1 MGAAVSIGI
10 EGQLMSYGYWGREKQ
25 RETRAVDEKAYRR
38 QDLAPWDARWHE
50 LSVQA
55 RSFFVTE
62 VKGPAK
68 PQKPASQ
75 PPSVSVDAFPPH
87 ILKELTDA
95 GFIEVQPARSRAFG
109 DRVIAPAVLY
119 DFASRLRTVRR
130 LHLLNADLPSEFAKY
145 VDHAFIG
152 AMLLGILPN
161 ILRTVGI
168 EDYVQIEQVLGR
180 YVTRHRWP
188 GWVARTL
195 KDPLADRILDVL
207 REAGGPIPLAELPG
221 RIEGSKPDEVR
232 AVLDKL
238 VSRLVLVE
246 DLDPKTWEL
255 MVGFLPSVREELIRA
270 GRPGERPPL
279 SVCERPREI
288 GLDDSMIVNDLRA
301 VLLEVVSEPPRL
313 RQDQSLFQKE
323 IERFLAALEPLP
335 AWFLETQKWSN
346 EIRLAQAMVW
356 ARALQMVKEEREGNQ
371 LRLQVTSKGQK
382 WLSAGLDEQYA
393 KIYDFLRNPAK
404 RDNDPYSTHERLFLS
419 HLEPY
424 SVYGP
429 NDIRFLGAHA
439 AALRLEK
446 GKPPT
451 YYWVPKSEDIQAL
464 RESLDKALGVL
475 QPGVFYRLDSVAAHL
490 AFGEHNPLN
499 LGLAPDEVTVSWT
512 SRPVPALEEHREE
525 TGRLLIDAFIRRRL
539 IPLGGVRAAI
549 DDEGKICVAREPLL
563 DAYFGREFALAE
575 RAPTP
580 EAAARVVVQPDFS
593 VIVIGLNPA
602 PAAELAPFC
611 ERTTRGGTPGALILK
626 ITRESVVKAV
636 SNGLKPAEIVARLER
651 HASNEVPANVLHE
664 VRDWSNWVRQVTS
677 STLAVLRCPDRD
689 TADRVMGALKR
700 QAERVN
706 DTLVAV
712 DQKKLTTAER
722 TKLRGH
728 GIIVQGESEAQG
740 GKSRAKKKGKV
751 W

>member
-1 MGAAVSIGI
+1 
-10 EGQLMSYGYWGREKQ
+10 MSYGYGGREKQ
-25 RETRAVDEKAYRR
+25 RETRAFDEKAYRR

-55 RSFFVTE
+55 RAFFVNE

-68 PQKPASQ
+68 PQKPAAQ
-75 PPSVSVDAFPPH
+75 PPSISADAIPPQ

-109 DRVIAPAVLY
+109 DRVIAPAALY
-119 DFASRLRTVRR
+119 DFASRLRTIRR
-130 LHLLNADLPSEFAKY
+130 LHLLNAELPSEFAKY
-145 VDHAFIG
+145 VEHVFVGALLIG
-152 AMLLGILPN
+152 VLHE
-161 ILRTVGI
+161 ILRKAGI
-168 EDYVQIEQVLGR
+168 DEYIQVEQALVR

-188 GWVARTL
+188 GWVARAL
-195 KDPLADRILDVL
+195 KDPLADRILGVL

-232 AVLDKL
+232 AVLDRL

-246 DLDPKTWEL
+246 DLDPKTWDL
-255 MVGFLPSVREELIRA
+255 IVGFLPSVREELIRA
-270 GRPGERPPL
+270 SRPRERPPL
-279 SVCERPREI
+279 SICEKPKEI
-288 GLDDSMIVNDLRA
+288 GPDDGAIVNDLRA
-301 VLLEVVSEPPRL
+301 VLLEVASEPPRL
-313 RQDQSLFQKE
+313 RQDLSLFQKE
-323 IERFLAALEPLP
+323 FERFLAVLEPLP
-335 AWFLETQKWSN
+335 AWFLEAQKWSG
-346 EIRLAQAMVW
+346 EIRLGQAMVW
-356 ARALQMVKEEREGNQ
+356 ARALRLVKDEREGNQ
-371 LRLQVTSKGQK
+371 LRLQVASRGQK

-393 KIYDFLRNPAK
+393 KVYDFLRNPAK
-404 RDNDPYSTHERLFLS
+404 RGDDPDSIHERLFLS
-419 HLEPY
+419 QLEPY

-429 NDIRFLGAHA
+429 NDIRFLGAYA
-439 AALRLEK
+439 AAFPVEK
-446 GKPPT
+446 GRPQT
-451 YYWVPKSEDIQAL
+451 YYWIPKPEYIQAL
-464 RESLDKALGVL
+464 RESLDKSLGVL
-475 QPGVFYRLDSVAAHL
+475 RPGVFYRLESIAAHL

-499 LGLAPDEVTVSWT
+499 LGLAPDEVTVLWT
-512 SRPVPALEEHREE
+512 NRPVPALEDHREE
-525 TGRLLIDAFIRRRL
+525 TGRLLIDAFVRRRL

-549 DDEGKICVAREPLL
+549 DDEGRICVAPGPLL
-563 DAYFGREFALAE
+563 DAYFGREVALAE
-575 RAPTP
+575 HAPTA

-651 HASNEVPANVLHE
+651 HASNEVPANVLRE

-677 STLAVLRCPDRD
+677 STLSVLRCPDRD

-706 DTLVAV
+706 DTLVAI
-712 DQKKLTTAER
+712 DQKKLTTTER
-722 TKLRGH
+722 TKLRSH
-728 GIIVQGESEAQG
+728 GIIVQGTSEAQG
-740 GKSRAKKKGKV
+740 GKPRAKKKGKA